1 MIMSKLSREELI
13 KALETVENSRDKL
26 GLIGEFG
33 TAAVSS
39 AGSAAIASSV
49 FATTATTSV
58 TAPVLGSTVLG
69 EWLEATVLVTT
80 KIAPKKTVIAIAAVA
95 GVALSYGLIKL
106 IKSGAKS
113 DKERQGYIK
122 GLKEKIKAY
131 DDSVVD
137 STDKNIKVSM
147 LAGIYAVLLKMDAMN
162 VEDVQNIFTGIEN
175 DSINI
180 DFAIDTA
187 KSMRDELTK
196 SV

>member
-1 MIMSKLSREELI
+1 MIMNKLSREELI
-13 KALETVENSRDKL
+13 KALEAAENSRDKL

-33 TAAVSS
+33 TAAVSG

-49 FATTATTSV
+49 LATTATTSV
-58 TAPVLGSTVLG
+58 TAPVLGSTALG
-69 EWLEATVLVTT
+69 KLLGATVLVTT
-80 KIAPKKTVIAIAAVA
+80 KEAAKKPVILIAAV
-95 GVALSYGLIKL
+95 GGIALSYVLIKL

-113 DKERQGYIK
+113 DKERQSYVK

-131 DDSVVD
+131 DDSVVA

-196 SV
+196 SS